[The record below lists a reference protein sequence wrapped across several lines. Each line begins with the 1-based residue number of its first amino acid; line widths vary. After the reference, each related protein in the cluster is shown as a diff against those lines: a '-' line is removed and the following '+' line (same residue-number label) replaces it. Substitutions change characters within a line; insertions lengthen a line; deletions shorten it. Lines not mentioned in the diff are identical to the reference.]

1 MSRIKEGEFFFPP
14 PYQFPFL
21 ALVVAPY
28 FFVHY
33 YSLDFQVRVSTL
45 VRSRFTNHLWTR
57 IAIEQYITNFEY
69 LKTSLCNVLDP
80 LYFADVTLSF
90 LICFWQLLMCEML
103 QEERFKF
110 CLAIENNGALPLD
123 PARPDRLSVWSTIY
137 PKGVGVSNKNIF
149 FLVHSCVVL
158 FLVLLLKP

>member
-1 MSRIKEGEFFFPP
+1 MNPSYFQTSWLSLFFIH
-14 PYQFPFL
+14 L
-21 ALVVAPY
+21 N
-28 FFVHY
+28 FFKCY
-33 YSLDFQVRVSTL
+33 RNITP
-45 VRSRFTNHLWTR
+45 RFINHLWTR
-57 IAIEQYITNFEY
+57 IAIEQYITHFEY
-69 LKTSLCNVLDP
+69 LKTSLCNNVLDP
-80 LYFADVTLSF
+80 LYFANVTFSF

-149 FLVHSCVVL
+149 FLVHSCLVL